1 MVMSLSPRTISVLQR
16 VGDAISYVCLV
27 FAAIALFVIV
37 GICGA
42 NVACRHFA
50 GFAFSWGEEAML
62 FLMILMIFAG
72 ATAAA
77 WQGSHMHLDMLV
89 RRLPLVWRKAS
100 IIASA
105 TISVVLLLTLSVASS
120 EVVSALYRFDQR
132 SVALEFPMWIP
143 QGSVTAGFIMMAVMI
158 VLRLVVFGAQ
168 LPKTEAELIEHAS

>member
-1 MVMSLSPRTISVLQR
+1 MAELSPRSVSVLQSI
-16 VGDAISYVCLV
+16 GDGISYACLV
-27 FAAIALFVIV
+27 FAAISLFVIV

-89 RRLPLVWRKAS
+89 RRMPSVWQKAS
-100 IIASA
+100 IVASA
-105 TISVVLLLTLSVASS
+105 AISVVLLLTLSTASNQ
-120 EVVSALYRFDQR
+120 VVSALYRFDQR
-132 SVALEFPMWIP
+132 SVALDFPMWIP
-143 QGSVTAGFIMMAVMI
+143 QGSVTVGFVMMAALS

-168 LPKTEAELIEHAS
+168 LSKTEAEIVEQLT

>member
-1 MVMSLSPRTISVLQR
+1 MADPSPRAISVLR
-16 VGDAISYVCLV
+16 SIGDGISYACLV

-42 NVACRHFA
+42 NVVCRHFA

-62 FLMILMIFAG
+62 FLMILMIFTG

-89 RRLPLVWRKAS
+89 RRLPPVWQKVSLVAG
-100 IIASA
+100 AA
-105 TISVVLLLTLSVASS
+105 ISVVLLLTLSIASNQ
-120 EVVSALYRFDQR
+120 VVSALYRFDQR
-132 SVALEFPMWIP
+132 SVALDFPMWVP
-143 QGSVTAGFIMMAVMI
+143 QGSVVAGFVMMAVMI

-168 LPKTEAELIEHAS
+168 LPKTEAEIVEQSL

>member
-1 MVMSLSPRTISVLQR
+1 MAGLSPRVISMLQSL
-16 VGDAISYVCLV
+16 GDGISYACLV

-42 NVACRHFA
+42 NVVCRHFA

-89 RRLPLVWRKAS
+89 RRLPSVWQKTA
-100 IIASA
+100 IFAGA
-105 TISVVLLLTLSVASS
+105 AISVVLLLTLSTAST

-132 SVALEFPMWIP
+132 SVALAFPMWIP
-143 QGSVTAGFIMMAVMI
+143 QGSVVAGFAMMAIMI
-158 VLRLVVFGAQ
+158 VLRLIVLGAQ
-168 LPKTEAELIEHAS
+168 LPKTEAEMVEQSS